1 MVRKRILQ
9 IATILLDLLA
19 LAALFLPAFENYG
32 STDSLWTQVSE
43 NFAAG
48 SASGILT
55 DAIFYLP
62 IIVSGILVALLESKI
77 RYAVTLFS
85 ASAGLTLVL
94 SQYLFPAV
102 EKAYLGSVYQVG
114 IYALL
119 AVQAALI
126 LASCA
131 GICMRDEPKS
141 QEPPIDFKR
150 DTMELP
156 IAEIDQILLD
166 EDLEK

>member
-1 MVRKRILQ
+1 MC
-9 IATILLDLLA
+9 
-19 LAALFLPAFENYG
+19 
-32 STDSLWTQVSE
+32 WH
-43 NFAAG
+43 
-48 SASGILT
+48 
-55 DAIFYLP
+55 LP
-62 IIVSGILVALLESKI
+62 ICPGRHQPSIFGTTELNFRVRDGNGWTLSAVS
-77 RYAVTLFS
+77 YTH
-85 ASAGLTLVL
+85 
-94 SQYLFPAV
+94 
-102 EKAYLGSVYQVG
+102 LGSVYQVG

-126 LASCA
+126 LARCA

-166 EDLEK
+166 EDLKK